1 MEQKNISDVIMN
13 RKIKPSSEADKQTQD
28 YLRHLILYEEARLI
42 IKDSSILD
50 LK

>member
-1 MEQKNISDVIMN
+1 MMN
-13 RKIKPSSEADKQTQD
+13 RKFKPSSEADKQTQEQ
-28 YLRHLILYEEARLI
+28 LRSMILYEESKLI